1 MFRETGC
8 YPVSTNGMGLFG
20 GGYNLFDDGYE
31 LVVVVVVGVGAEEY
45 GFVVLECHL
54 FRAGVVVVIVE
65 ESVGEHLVGGVV
77 PVPFAIAFYDVMPV
91 GLHESPSLGDNDIA
105 HVFFADF
112 FF

>member
-77 PVPFAIAFYDVMPV
+77 PVPFGSGCRLRHIPRWSRFQHTMC
-91 GLHESPSLGDNDIA
+91 GRSGC
-105 HVFFADF
+105 
-112 FF
+112 